1 MGCGMLGGVPGCS
14 RCGGR
19 RRGHGCQ
26 CVRIRYQPLHCVR
39 YGAIVH
45 QETDHNPP
53 ADPYDHVP
61 RRPAQ
66 AGGEAQAAY
75 TG

>member
-1 MGCGMLGGVPGCS
+1 
-14 RCGGR
+14 
-19 RRGHGCQ
+19 
-26 CVRIRYQPLHCVR
+26 VRIRYQPLHCVR